1 MRFEYSNTIEITQ
14 LDLSD
19 RIMRIGNLDEDN
31 YEIFRVVE
39 GTERLYEFNDSV
51 QLAITYELNRDLR
64 IIRRHVYSILDY
76 LGDLGGLSSSLFA
89 LFAVC
94 IIVFQY
100 KAAINYVSS
109 RLYLV
114 RKNKALG
121 GMPTPIKMSGNK
133 VSAYERYKTQV

>member
-64 IIRRHVYSILDY
+64 IIRRHVYSILD
-76 LGDLGGLSSSLFA
+76 
-89 LFAVC
+89 
-94 IIVFQY
+94 
-100 KAAINYVSS
+100 
-109 RLYLV
+109 
-114 RKNKALG
+114 
-121 GMPTPIKMSGNK
+121 
-133 VSAYERYKTQV
+133 